1 MFDSLSDKFSA
12 VIKKV
17 RGLANLSEANIQEAL
32 KDVRM
37 ALLEADVNFT
47 VVKNFTESVKSKAV
61 GREVLESLTPGQ
73 QFISIVRDELVQ
85 ILGGN
90 THGLELS
97 SKPPVPIMLVGL
109 QGSGKTT
116 TTAKL
121 AKHLKSRGR
130 NPYLVPA
137 DIYRP
142 AAILQ
147 LKKLADDIKV
157 DIFGSDNSMKPQDIC
172 GEALRIADVKG
183 YDTVLVDTAGRLH
196 IDNELM
202 EELKELKNILK
213 PKEILFIADSM
224 TGQDAVNTARGF
236 DESVGITGII
246 LTKLDGDTRGGAAL
260 SMKAVTGKPIKF
272 IGEGEKIDALE
283 PFHPDRMA
291 SRILGMGDVL
301 TLIEKAQESVDEK
314 KARALEKKIKK
325 DAFTLEDFKEQLGQV
340 KKMGSMDSILAMVP
354 GFKEIQRKSGVVP
367 DEKNL
372 IRVEAIINSM
382 TKEERRNH
390 TILNA
395 RRRMRIAKG
404 SGTSVQEVNRLIK
417 QYLQMCEL
425 MKRFAKGKLP
435 KLGWGGL
442 SSIQ

>member
-1 MFDSLSDKFSA
+1 
-12 VIKKV
+12 
-17 RGLANLSEANIQEAL
+17 
-32 KDVRM
+32 
-37 ALLEADVNFT
+37 
-47 VVKNFTESVKSKAV
+47 
-61 GREVLESLTPGQ
+61 
-73 QFISIVRDELVQ
+73 
-85 ILGGN
+85 
-90 THGLELS
+90 
-97 SKPPVPIMLVGL
+97 
-109 QGSGKTT
+109 
-116 TTAKL
+116 
-121 AKHLKSRGR
+121 
-130 NPYLVPA
+130 
-137 DIYRP
+137 
-142 AAILQ
+142 
-147 LKKLADDIKV
+147 
-157 DIFGSDNSMKPQDIC
+157 
-172 GEALRIADVKG
+172 
-183 YDTVLVDTAGRLH
+183 
-196 IDNELM
+196 
-202 EELKELKNILK
+202 
-213 PKEILFIADSM
+213 
-224 TGQDAVNTARGF
+224 
-236 DESVGITGII
+236 
-246 LTKLDGDTRGGAAL
+246 
-260 SMKAVTGKPIKF
+260 
-272 IGEGEKIDALE
+272 
-283 PFHPDRMA
+283 MA

-301 TLIEKAQESVDEK
+301 TLIEKAQEAVDEK

-340 KKMGSMDSILAMVP
+340 KKMGSMESILAMVP

>member
-1 MFDSLSDKFSA
+1 MRFLFWG
-12 VIKKV
+12 KK
-17 RGLANLSEANIQEAL
+17 
-32 KDVRM
+32 
-37 ALLEADVNFT
+37 
-47 VVKNFTESVKSKAV
+47 
-61 GREVLESLTPGQ
+61 
-73 QFISIVRDELVQ
+73 
-85 ILGGN
+85 
-90 THGLELS
+90 
-97 SKPPVPIMLVGL
+97 KPI
-109 QGSGKTT
+109 
-116 TTAKL
+116 
-121 AKHLKSRGR
+121 
-130 NPYLVPA
+130 
-137 DIYRP
+137 
-142 AAILQ
+142 
-147 LKKLADDIKV
+147 
-157 DIFGSDNSMKPQDIC
+157 
-172 GEALRIADVKG
+172 E
-183 YDTVLVDTAGRLH
+183 
-196 IDNELM
+196 

-340 KKMGSMDSILAMVP
+340 KKMGSMESILAMVP

-425 MKRFAKGKLP
+425 MKRFAKGKFP
-435 KLGWGGL
+435 NLGWGGL